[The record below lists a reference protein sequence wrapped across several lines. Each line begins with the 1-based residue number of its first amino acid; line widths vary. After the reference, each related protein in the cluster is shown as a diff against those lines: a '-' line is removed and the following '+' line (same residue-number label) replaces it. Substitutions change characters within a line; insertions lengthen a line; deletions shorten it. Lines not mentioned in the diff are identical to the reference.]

1 MSYLKMTGYDQAT
14 IAASTTLLIEYFA
27 PTDNDDYKA
36 LTIDKTDV
44 EMVRQSLHN
53 NRCDLYLKN
62 GMEIEI
68 ELTANTEIG
77 GVIPGDNDELFDL
90 LNAAIHGAKYTP

>member
-1 MSYLKMTGYDQAT
+1 MTGYDQAT
-14 IAASTTLLIEYFA
+14 IAASITLLIEYFS
-27 PTDNDDYKA
+27 PTDNNDYKA
-36 LTIDKTDV
+36 LTIEKTDV

-53 NRCDLYLKN
+53 NRCDMYLKN

-68 ELTANTEIG
+68 ELTALTQID
-77 GVIPGDNDELFDL
+77 GVIPENNDELFDL